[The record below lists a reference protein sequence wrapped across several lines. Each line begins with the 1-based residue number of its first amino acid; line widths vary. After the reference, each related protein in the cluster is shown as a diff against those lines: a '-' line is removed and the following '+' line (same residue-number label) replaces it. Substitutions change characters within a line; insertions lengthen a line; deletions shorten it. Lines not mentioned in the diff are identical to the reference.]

1 MIRFLVCA
9 LVVLPLAASSVRA
22 QHAPSVDRVSAQDG
36 QIIVRP
42 IRHATFVLQY
52 KDLTIY
58 VDPVG
63 GAAAFAGIPKPDLI
77 LITDIHGDHANRQ
90 TVEAVRKPETI
101 IICPQAVA
109 DLFSR
114 RGSGPLP
121 GVRVLNNDESIEVLG
136 VRVTAIPMYN
146 ITPSRMRFHPKGRG
160 NGYVVELGGKRIY
173 ISGDTEDIQEMR
185 ELKNID
191 LAFVCMNLPFTMTV
205 EQAADAVLQFKPKIV
220 YPYHYRGRGG
230 MSDVAKF
237 KRLVSTDPSIEVRL
251 LRWYP

>member
-1 MIRFLVCA
+1 MFQTCLTFVSLVLVAFL
-9 LVVLPLAASSVRA
+9 PASAQEPRA
-22 QHAPSVDRVSAQDG
+22 VDRVPAEDG
-36 QIIVRP
+36 EIVVRP

-63 GAAAFAGIPKPDLI
+63 GADAFEGLPRPDII

-90 TVEAVRKPETI
+90 TVEAVRKDDTVI
-101 IICPQAVA
+101 VCPKAVA
-109 DLFSR
+109 DLFASQ
-114 RGSGPLP
+114 GDAPLP
-121 GVRVLNNDESIEVLG
+121 GIHVLNNGESVEIRG
-136 VRVTAIPMYN
+136 VKITAIPMYN
-146 ITPSRMRFHPKGRG
+146 ITPSRMNFHPKGRG

-185 ELKNID
+185 DLKNID
-191 LAFVCMNLPFTMTV
+191 MAFVCMNLPFTMTV
-205 EQAADAVLQFKPKIV
+205 EQAADAVLAFKPRIV

-230 MSDVAKF
+230 YSDINKFRELVAK
-237 KRLVSTDPSIEVRL
+237 DPSIEVRL